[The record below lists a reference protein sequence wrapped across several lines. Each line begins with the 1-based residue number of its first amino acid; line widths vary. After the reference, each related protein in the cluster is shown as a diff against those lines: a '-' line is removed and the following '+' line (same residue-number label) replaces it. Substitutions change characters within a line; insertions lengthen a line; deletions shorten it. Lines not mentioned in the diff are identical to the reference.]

1 MKSWEV
7 GGHWWL
13 PGREANKVPG
23 TRAFHPKS
31 GGTLTLIGALLEVE
45 EVATAKATGDGG
57 FSMEIGEDE
66 IEAAGTYQRIYG
78 RAGNRDFT
86 IEVGQE
92 THRSGGMLW
101 MSTSRQVVRVNR
113 IFEGAH
119 FPEGSTPSGNGLIVT
134 LDGLT
139 AWTGRT
145 GITGK
150 VLVSGS
156 DGIPP
161 QYTLQGSRLP
171 IDRAEVDT
179 SGQLSLRHYLVSDG
193 EAGTRGLRESFD
205 IKVNYPASIEAEFLV
220 DIASDLQ
227 DLVSLGT
234 GRSAAFEKIAVLH
247 PDVQRSFGGSN
258 ERTPIHLHAA
268 WTAQSTTDNK
278 PLSGHDLF
286 FTLEDLGGLGGVGRW
301 LRAAGK
307 HRQSLSRV
315 MATRYDRTKHVA
327 DRYLD
332 CIASLERFNRDEA
345 GDGNKTVSLERRL
358 RRCTNLAGAP
368 ITRLIPD
375 VEAWIRVLK
384 NDRDN
389 VAHHYGRR
397 LRQHTAEQFYLA
409 ESAFWL
415 FVCCMLRLSEA
426 PDAVFDRIVGHE
438 HFQFLRGRLEK
449 FIPTAPAMP

>member
-1 MKSWEV
+1 MKNWEV

-13 PGREANKVPG
+13 PGREGNKVPG
-23 TRAFHPKS
+23 TLAFDPKS

-45 EVATAKATGDGG
+45 EVATAEATGDGG
-57 FSMEIGEDE
+57 FSIEIGEDE

-78 RAGNRDFT
+78 RADNRDFT
-86 IEVGQE
+86 LEEGQE
-92 THRSGGMLW
+92 SHRSGGMLW
-101 MSTSRQVVRVNR
+101 MSTSRQVVHVNR

-119 FPEGSTPSGNGLIVT
+119 LPEGGAPSGNGLIVT

-150 VLVSGS
+150 VLVSS
-156 DGIPP
+156 SEEFPP
-161 QYTLQGSRLP
+161 QYTVQGSRLP
-171 IDRAEVDT
+171 IDRVEVEAG
-179 SGQLSLRHYLVSDG
+179 GQLSLRHYLNSDG
-193 EAGTRGLRESFD
+193 EAGIRGLRESFD
-205 IKVNYPASIEAEFLV
+205 LKVNYPDPTDAESLV

-234 GRSAAFEKIAVLH
+234 GRSAAFGKIAVLH
-247 PDVQRSFGGSN
+247 PDVQRNLGNST
-258 ERTPIHLHAA
+258 ERTPIHLYAA
-268 WTAQSTTDNK
+268 WTAQKTTGNK
-278 PLSGHDLF
+278 PLTGHDLF
-286 FTLEDLGGLGGVGRW
+286 FTLEDLGGLEAVARW
-301 LRAAGK
+301 LRTAGK

-332 CIASLERFNRDEA
+332 CIASLERLNRDEA
-345 GDGNKTVSLERRL
+345 GDSNQTVSLERRL

-375 VEAWIRVLK
+375 VEAWIKVLK
-384 NDRDN
+384 SDRDN

-397 LRQHTAEQFYLA
+397 LRQHTAEQYYLA

-426 PDAVFDRIVGHE
+426 PDAVFDRIVEHE
-438 HFQFLRGRLEK
+438 QFQFLRRRLER
-449 FIPTAPAMP
+449 FVPTAPAM